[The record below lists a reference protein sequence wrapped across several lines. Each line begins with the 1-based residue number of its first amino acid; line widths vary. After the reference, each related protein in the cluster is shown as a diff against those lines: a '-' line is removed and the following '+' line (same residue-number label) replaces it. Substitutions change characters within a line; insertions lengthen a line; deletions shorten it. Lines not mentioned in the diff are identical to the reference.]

1 MQTLVHVALGGG
13 LKSVRVTRTFT
24 KAANKCGVSIDSFES
39 LEVMWLRV
47 LGKVINRATDEPS
60 NNGLVVLADLT
71 EACWIMSEFL
81 VFYT

>member
-1 MQTLVHVALGGG
+1 MQTLVRVTLGGR
-13 LKSVRVTRTFT
+13 LKSVRVTGTFT
-24 KAANKCGVSIDSFES
+24 IAANKCGVSIDSFES

-47 LGKVINRATDEPS
+47 LGKVINRATDEPP
-60 NNGLVVLADLT
+60 NDGLVVLADLT